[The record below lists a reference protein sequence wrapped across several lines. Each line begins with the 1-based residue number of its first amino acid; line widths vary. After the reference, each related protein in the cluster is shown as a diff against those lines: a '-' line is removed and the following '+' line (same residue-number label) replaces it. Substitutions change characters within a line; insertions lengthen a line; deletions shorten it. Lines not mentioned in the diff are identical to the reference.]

1 MIVAMLYIYIYI
13 LTMNENLNIYNVINT
28 YYILIGNHD
37 ASLSAV
43 LNAYL
48 NIETCYLILEML
60 FDEGKLDGEVGWGY
74 CQSVRN
80 QL

>member
-1 MIVAMLYIYIYI
+1 MIVAILYI
-13 LTMNENLNIYNVINT
+13 LTMNENWHIFNVINT

-60 FDEGKLDGEVGWGY
+60 FDEGKLDREMGWGY
-74 CQSVRN
+74 CQSVRH